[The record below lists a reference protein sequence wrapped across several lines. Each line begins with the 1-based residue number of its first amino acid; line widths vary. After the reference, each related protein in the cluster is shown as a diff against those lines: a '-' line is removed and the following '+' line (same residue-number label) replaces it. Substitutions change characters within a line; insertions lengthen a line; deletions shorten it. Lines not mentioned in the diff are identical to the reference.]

1 MKDMT
6 TNEFRNARCSS
17 LLTGSRLVSALYTPF
32 VTPLIAFALI
42 LFFSFLRIMP
52 IGYKLT
58 VLGLVYSFT
67 VLMPM
72 LFIYLYQKINGWGL
86 RELGRREK
94 RFVPYGLTII
104 SYLACLFTMHRI
116 HLPRYM
122 TGIITAALICM
133 LICTA
138 LNMKWKVST
147 HVASSGMMVGG
158 LLSYSFL
165 FQFNPVWWLSFF
177 ILLSG
182 LLGTAR
188 MILCNHTLMEIF
200 VGFLVGMFCGVAGI
214 LFI

>member
-1 MKDMT
+1 MET
-6 TNEFRNARCSS
+6 TQSHHSGRNA
-17 LLTGSRLVSALYTPF
+17 LLTGSRLISAVYTPF
-32 VTPLIAFALI
+32 MTPLIAFALI
-42 LFFSFLRIMP
+42 LFCSFLRIMP
-52 IGYKLT
+52 MEYKLT
-58 VLGLVYSFT
+58 VLGMVYCFT

-72 LFIYLYQKINGWGL
+72 LSIYLYQKVNGWGL

-94 RFVPYGLTII
+94 RFVPYGLTIL
-104 SYLACLFTMHRI
+104 SYLACLFSMHRI

-122 TGIITAALICM
+122 TGIITATLICM
-133 LICTA
+133 LVCTA
-138 LNMKWKVST
+138 LNLRWKVST
-147 HVASSGMMVGG
+147 HVASSGLMVGG

-182 LLGTAR
+182 MLGTAR
-188 MILCNHTLMEIF
+188 IILCQHTQMEIF

>member
-1 MKDMT
+1 MET
-6 TNEFRNARCSS
+6 TQSHHSGRNA
-17 LLTGSRLVSALYTPF
+17 LLTGSRLISAVYTPF
-32 VTPLIAFALI
+32 MTPLIAFALI
-42 LFFSFLRIMP
+42 LFCSFLRIMP
-52 IGYKLT
+52 MEYKLT
-58 VLGLVYSFT
+58 VLGMVYCFT

-72 LFIYLYQKINGWGL
+72 LSIYLYQKVNGWGL

-94 RFVPYGLTII
+94 RFVPYGLTIL
-104 SYLACLFTMHRI
+104 SYLACLFSMHRI

-122 TGIITAALICM
+122 TGIITATLICM
-133 LICTA
+133 LVCTA
-138 LNMKWKVST
+138 LNLRWKVST
-147 HVASSGMMVGG
+147 HVASSGLIVGG

-182 LLGTAR
+182 MLGTAR
-188 MILCNHTLMEIF
+188 IILCQHTQMEIF

>member
-1 MKDMT
+1 M
-6 TNEFRNARCSS
+6 
-17 LLTGSRLVSALYTPF
+17 
-32 VTPLIAFALI
+32 TPLIAFALI
-42 LFFSFLRIMP
+42 LFFSFLRVMP
-52 IGYKLT
+52 LAYKLT

-72 LFIYLYQKINGWGL
+72 LSIYLYQKVNGWGL

-94 RFVPYGLTII
+94 RFVPYGLTIL
-104 SYLACLFTMHRI
+104 SYLACLFAMHRI

-147 HVASSGMMVGG
+147 HVASSGLMVGG

-177 ILLSG
+177 ILLTG
-182 LLGTAR
+182 MLGTAR
-188 MILCNHTLMEIF
+188 MIICQHSLSEIF
-200 VGFLVGMFCGVAGI
+200 VGFLVGMFCGFTGI

>member
-1 MKDMT
+1 ME
-6 TNEFRNARCSS
+6 TNESTHLRCNA
-17 LLTGSRLVSALYTPF
+17 LLTGSRLISALYTPF
-32 VTPLIAFALI
+32 ATPLIAFALI

-52 IGYKLT
+52 LAYKLT
-58 VLGLVYSFT
+58 VLGLVYCFT
-67 VLMPM
+67 VLMHM
-72 LFIYLYQKINGWGL
+72 LSIYLYQKVNGWGL

-104 SYLACLFTMHRI
+104 SYLTCLFTMHRI

-133 LICTA
+133 LLCTA

-147 HVASSGMMVGG
+147 HVASSGLMVGG

-177 ILLSG
+177 ILLTG
-182 LLGTAR
+182 MLGTAR
-188 MILCNHTLMEIF
+188 MIICQHTLMEIF
-200 VGFLVGMFCGVAGI
+200 VGFLVGMFCGVTGI

>member
-1 MKDMT
+1 MET
-6 TNEFRNARCSS
+6 TESTHSLRNA

-32 VTPLIAFALI
+32 MTPLIAFALI
-42 LFFSFLRIMP
+42 LFFSFLRVMP
-52 IGYKLT
+52 LAYKLT

-72 LFIYLYQKINGWGL
+72 LSIYLYQKVNGWGL

-94 RFVPYGLTII
+94 RFVPYGLTIL

-147 HVASSGMMVGG
+147 HVASSGLMVGG

-177 ILLSG
+177 ILLTG
-182 LLGTAR
+182 MLGTAR
-188 MILCNHTLMEIF
+188 IIICQHSLSEIF
-200 VGFLVGMFCGVAGI
+200 VGFLVGMFCGFTGI

>member
-1 MKDMT
+1 ME
-6 TNEFRNARCSS
+6 TNESNPHSRRDA
-17 LLTGSRLVSALYTPF
+17 LIIGSQLISALYTPF
-32 VTPLIAFALI
+32 ATPVVAFALM
-42 LFFSFLRIMP
+42 LFCSFLRIMP
-52 IGYKLT
+52 MSYKLT

-72 LFIYLYQKINGWGL
+72 LSIYLYQKVNGWGL

-94 RFVPYGLTII
+94 RFVPYGLTIL
-104 SYLACLFTMHRI
+104 SYLTCLFTMHRL

-138 LNMKWKVST
+138 LNLKWKVST

-158 LLSYSFL
+158 LLSFSFL

-182 LLGTAR
+182 MLGTAR
-188 MILCNHTLMEIF
+188 IILCQHTQMEIF
-200 VGFLVGMFCGVAGI
+200 VGFLVGMFCGVTGI

>member
-1 MKDMT
+1 MET
-6 TNEFRNARCSS
+6 TSFPHSWSRA
-17 LLTGSRLVSALYTPF
+17 LLTVSRLVSALYTPF

-42 LFFSFLRIMP
+42 LFFSFLRVMP

-67 VLMPM
+67 ILMPM
-72 LFIYLYQKINGWGL
+72 LSIYLYQKVNGWGL
-86 RELGRREK
+86 RELGRRER
-94 RFVPYGLTII
+94 RFVPYGLTIL
-104 SYLACLFTMHRI
+104 SYLACLLTMHRI

-138 LNMKWKVST
+138 LNLRWKVST

-177 ILLSG
+177 ILLTG

-188 MILCNHTLMEIF
+188 IIICQHTLSEIF